1 MARKKMTKSAKRR
14 LTVITPI
21 VILAIGY
28 CAFTLVST
36 AISLYQL
43 NIEEASL
50 KAELNDLKGA
60 SKELKTEINKLQDK
74 DYVARY
80 ARENYL
86 YTKDGEY
93 VIKVDTEE
101 EKKKDSK
108 FELKEDYIIG
118 GCILLGTLVLFYIIL
133 KARKS
138 KQKKKKNVKVVS
150 KRK

>member
-1 MARKKMTKSAKRR
+1 MTKSAKRR

>member
-1 MARKKMTKSAKRR
+1 MAKKKMTKSAKRR

-28 CAFTLVST
+28 CAFTLITT
-36 AISLYQL
+36 AISIYKL
-43 NIEEASL
+43 NIEEAELKDELNNL
-50 KAELNDLKGA
+50 KADSKNLKN
-60 SKELKTEINKLQDK
+60 EINKLQDK

-101 EKKKDSK
+101 KKEEKNQ
-108 FELKEDYIIG
+108 FVIKEEYIMG

-138 KQKKKKNVKVVS
+138 RKKKKTKKKNS
-150 KRK
+150 KH